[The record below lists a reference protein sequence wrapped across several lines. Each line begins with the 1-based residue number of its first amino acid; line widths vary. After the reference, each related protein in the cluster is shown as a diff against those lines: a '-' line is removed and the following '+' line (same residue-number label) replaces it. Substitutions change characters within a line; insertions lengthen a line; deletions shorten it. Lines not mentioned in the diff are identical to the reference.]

1 MVQTGELMFT
11 GGLDVVA
18 ETGTDLES
26 EEVVDVVA
34 GVGAHVD
41 LTHQTEVGAQFKP
54 TAVASSTGLRTIAR
68 IAPPEPLGGTEE
80 AAHRSTWLRRYRRGL
95 VAIDLLT
102 ATLALAIS
110 YLFRFGPAASGDR
123 FDGLLVW
130 LLPFAWVGVVALN
143 HGYEARFVGVG
154 ATEFQRIFNSFLHL
168 TALVA
173 FASFVTHADLAR
185 GFVLVA
191 LPLAL
196 CLDVIGR
203 YAARKWLH
211 RQRAAGRA
219 MKSVLIVG
227 DAEAIKGFTTVLLR
241 DRHAGMK
248 VVGACVPSEV
258 VAETH
263 TVETLATVNVPLLGD
278 VDSVVS
284 AVKYSGADTVAVV
297 SSGRIG
303 PEKLRWISWQL
314 EGSAT
319 DLVVSPGL
327 IEVAGPRLHIQPVAG
342 LPLLHVEEPELTGF
356 RRVLK
361 GGFDRMVAAVVL
373 LIFSPVFLS
382 LLAAVRFTSSG
393 PALFRQTRVGRDG
406 RTFTMLKFRSMYTD
420 AEQRLTAIQA
430 QNDHGEAGV
439 LFKMRNDPRVTS
451 VGRMLRKFSLD
462 ELPQLIN
469 VLNGSMSLVGP
480 RPPLPSEVA
489 RYEDHVH
496 RRFLVKP
503 GVTGLWQ
510 VSGRSNLAWDESVRL
525 DLRYVENWS
534 ITGDLQILWKTVF
547 AVVRGTGAY

>member
-1 MVQTGELMFT
+1 MSKF
-11 GGLDVVA
+11 A
-18 ETGTDLES
+18 
-26 EEVVDVVA
+26 EEVGVAA
-34 GVGAHVD
+34 GVDAHAGLPETTSRSVQPAS
-41 LTHQTEVGAQFKP
+41 TGAQFKP

-68 IAPPEPLGGTEE
+68 VPVQLP
-80 AAHRSTWLRRYRRGL
+80 AAAAQQARGRSTWLRRYRRGL
-95 VAIDLLT
+95 VVIDLVT
-102 ATLALAIS
+102 AMAALAIS
-110 YLFRFGPAASGDR
+110 YLGRFGPAVSGDR
-123 FDGLLVW
+123 FDGLLVV
-130 LLPFAWVGVVALN
+130 LLPLAWVAVIALN

-154 ATEFQRIFNSFLHL
+154 AAEFQRIFHSFLHL

-173 FASFVTHADLAR
+173 FASFVTRAELAR

-196 CLDVIGR
+196 CLDLVGR

-211 RQRAAGRA
+211 RQRASGRA

-227 DAEAIKGFTTVLLR
+227 DADAIQSFTTVLLR
-241 DRHAGMK
+241 DRHAGMR

-258 VAETH
+258 VADTH
-263 TVETLATVNVPLLGD
+263 TVETLSTVDVPLLGD

-284 AVKYSGADTVAVV
+284 AVSYSGADTVAVV

-314 EGSAT
+314 EGSET
-319 DLVVSPGL
+319 ELVVSPGL

-361 GGFDRMVAAVVL
+361 GLFDRGVAA
-373 LIFSPVFLS
+373 SA
-382 LLAAVRFTSSG
+382 LLALSPLFIGLLLAVRFTSSG
-393 PALFRQTRVGRDG
+393 PALFRQVRVGRDG

-420 AEQRLTAIQA
+420 AEQRLAAIES
-430 QNDHGEAGV
+430 QNDHGEGV

-451 VGRMLRKFSLD
+451 VGRWLRKFSLD

-469 VLNGSMSLVGP
+469 VVNGSMSLVGP

-534 ITGDLQILWKTVF
+534 IAGDLQILWKTVF

>member
-1 MVQTGELMFT
+1 MASATDATSGSANT
-11 GGLDVVA
+11 GLDTTSSHTTSTDTTSFDATSVPSPAALKPVSRPARVA
-18 ETGTDLES
+18 EP
-26 EEVVDVVA
+26 A
-34 GVGAHVD
+34 
-41 LTHQTEVGAQFKP
+41 P
-54 TAVASSTGLRTIAR
+54 
-68 IAPPEPLGGTEE
+68 APP
-80 AAHRSTWLRRYRRGL
+80 ARQWLRRYRRGL
-95 VAIDLLT
+95 VGVDLIAAGV
-102 ATLALAIS
+102 ATLIAFVL
-110 YLFRFGPAASGDR
+110 RFGSTTNHASAVA
-123 FDGLLVW
+123 LLVAM
-130 LLPFAWVGVVALN
+130 PVGWIALIGMN

-154 ATEFQRIFNSFLHL
+154 AAEFQRIFTSFLHM

-196 CLDVIGR
+196 CLNLLAR

-211 RQRAAGRA
+211 RARAAGLA
-219 MKSVLIVG
+219 MKRVLLVG
-227 DAEAIKGFTTVLLR
+227 DADAIAGFANVLGR
-241 DRHAGMK
+241 DRHAGMS
-248 VVGACVPSEV
+248 VVGACVPTEV
-258 VAETH
+258 VADTL
-263 TVETLATVNVPLLGD
+263 TVETLIDAEVPLLGD

-284 AVKYSGADTVAVV
+284 AVRYAGADTVAVV

-319 DLVVSPGL
+319 ELVVSPGL

-361 GGFDRMVAAVVL
+361 SGFDRGVAAAIL
-373 LIFSPVFLS
+373 FLFSPVFIG
-382 LLAAVRFTSSG
+382 LALAVRLTSSG
-393 PALFRQTRVGRDG
+393 PALFRQTRVGRNG
-406 RTFTMLKFRSMYTD
+406 RQFTMLKFRSMYLD
-420 AEQRLTAIQA
+420 AEERLAAIQN
-430 QNDHGEAGV
+430 QNDHGDGHV

-451 VGRMLRKFSLD
+451 VGRFLRKFSLD

-469 VLNGSMSLVGP
+469 VVNGSMSLVGP

-489 RYEDHVH
+489 RYEEHVH

-510 VSGRSNLAWDESVRL
+510 VSGRSDLAWDESVRL

-534 ITGDLQILWKTVF
+534 IAGDLQILWKTVF